1 MAIKLDTSSPQ
12 QQLLPQGSFD
22 PLPGVTDLDAGASR
36 AYQSLAQTAGQV
48 ANKLQQTKDAN
59 QKLLVNEAR
68 YAAMGQM
75 ENDYRVIDDVIRN
88 NKGGADELLIEFNN
102 KYKELDLNSFLP
114 EDEKDK
120 ITDLKLSRNI
130 LGELNYRYG
139 GYANKLETLG
149 TNVSFTNR
157 KVNHVKETNSKF
169 NEFYTNNPIVS
180 NSNEL
185 EFQTLIKEMYDPEA
199 DNIEPYFSGSATAEQ
214 RTAFTNPQR
223 QSLTSNMS
231 NYLADSPTI
240 EILEEREQYARE
252 IFNEYGTA
260 YNLDV
265 SDIDTSTL
273 RKNIVKQEEENAQA
287 RIDELLNPLEGSF
300 TAIGKNPGYEDFY
313 NNVGRILEVTKD
325 IHPSLMKYATDK
337 QLAKINKINN
347 YMMLLTPP
355 TDEEG
360 NVVGIAPMQ
369 EILMHSTLSDDT
381 DYALNQLAEFGFTEE
396 ELKEVNG
403 FVNTVRANITEAE
416 KNNRTDYY
424 RYIFPQYA
432 NFIDQRNWAD
442 AQTFYEQNILGK
454 EISINEETGDVIFY
468 GDLKKLPK
476 YVGDFRPL
484 FDMPEKGI
492 YDEET
497 LTNNIL
503 QLQLANEGN
512 TNFASAAQYLINGE
526 GGYTLSAQQAIVAE
540 LVAGTQNDS
549 EAIAILGPK
558 LVSIE
563 GNYPEATIAQIKEIR
578 KAMSDNAEDD
588 YDFRFFKDKSN
599 VIQDLHYAVE
609 ATENAK
615 NTSKYNFYN
624 TLLNNLIAQGITD
637 NKSVDQIQLDV
648 SAFADDYV
656 TPTFGRYAVFEHDDR
671 NLEVQLHPDAL
682 ELMDPEMPRGNYYR
696 GFNEAGKNI
705 FQKEFSTR
713 AADDVSES
721 VFNAV
726 FAFSYAFHELETKGM
741 YEAMGTDPMGGASF
755 EDIKSRQG
763 FAAFVDGS
771 VKNTFVPDQFQTFL
785 GGPMEGYEGRN
796 VAKVVRRGDYYIPM
810 YYDKSALKYTEFT
823 DRNGV
828 PVMAPV
834 DRVHSAVRSYNIE
847 KNKMSQIQVVDVMG
861 PWKKKT
867 SFFMQYFGPGIPR
880 NPGSSEA
887 FGTFAQ

>member
-12 QQLLPQGSFD
+12 QQMQQSFD
-22 PLPGVTDLDAGASR
+22 PLPGVTDVDTGAAR
-36 AYQSLAQTAGQV
+36 AYKSVSQSIKSASNTLY
-48 ANKLQQTKDAN
+48 QTKQAN
-59 QKLLVNEAR
+59 QKLLINEAR
-68 YAAMGQM
+68 YTAMGQM

-88 NKGGADELLIEFNN
+88 NKGGADELLKEFNN
-102 KYKELDLNSFLP
+102 KYKEIDLNSYLP
-114 EDEKDK
+114 EDETDK
-120 ITDLKLSRNI
+120 ITDPKLSQNI

-139 GYANKLETLG
+139 GYANQLETLG

-157 KVNHVKETNSKF
+157 KVNHVKETSSKF
-169 NEFYTNNPIVS
+169 NEFYSNNPIIS

-185 EFQTLIKEMYDPEA
+185 EFQALITEMYDPEA
-199 DNIEPYFSGSATAEQ
+199 DNIEPYFSGSTTTTQ
-214 RTAFTNPQR
+214 RTAFTNPQG
-223 QSLTSNMS
+223 QSLKSNMS

-240 EILEEREQYARE
+240 AILAEREQYARE

-260 YNLDV
+260 YGLDV

-273 RKNIVKQEEENAQA
+273 RKNIIKQEEENAQA

-337 QLAKINKINN
+337 QLAKINKINS

-381 DYALNQLAEFGFTEE
+381 NYALNQLAQFNFTEE

-432 NFIDQRNWAD
+432 NFIDQKHWAD
-442 AQTFYEQNILGK
+442 AQSFYEQNILRK
-454 EISINEETGDVIFY
+454 EIVDEETEDVVFY
-468 GDLKKLPK
+468 GHLKKLPK

-526 GGYTLSAQQAIVAE
+526 GGHTLSAQQAIVAE

-549 EAIAILGPK
+549 EAITILGPK

-563 GNYPEATIAQIKEIR
+563 GNYPEATIAQVEEIR

-588 YDFRFFKDKSN
+588 YDFRFFKDKTN

-624 TLLNNLIAQGITD
+624 TMLNNLIAQGITD

-648 SAFADDYV
+648 SAFVDEYV

-671 NLEVQLHPDAL
+671 NLEIQLHPEAL
-682 ELMDPEMPRGNYYR
+682 DLVDSEMPRGNYYR
-696 GFNEAGKNI
+696 GFNEVGKNV

-741 YEAMGTDPMGGASF
+741 YEAMGTDPLGESAF
-755 EDIKSRQG
+755 PEQVKSRDG

-771 VKNTFVPDQFQTFL
+771 VKNTFVPDQFKTFL
-785 GGPMEGYEGRN
+785 GGPIEGYEGRN
-796 VAKVVRRGDYYIPM
+796 VAKVVRRGDFYIPM

-828 PVMAPV
+828 TVMAPV
-834 DRVHSAVRSYNIE
+834 DRVHASVRSYNIE
-847 KNKMSQIQVVDVMG
+847 KNKMSQIQVIDVMG

-867 SFFMQYFGPGIPR
+867 NFFMDYFGPGIKPFVP
-880 NPGSSEA
+880 NITTGL
-887 FGTFAQ
+887 